1 MMMDFPDTEKKLRS
15 RISSY
20 KSGLNKEKKRF
31 GYINDGAGKRYLL
44 FALFFILNDLKKS
57 EQYFQWYAKE
67 FDDDVGEP
75 IQKLCWAISLY
86 RMDRLDEARYRLA
99 DLMLTNLY
107 MIPRLLGENIKKH
120 DIWHSSSDAGYDFYD
135 YIYDEILAAITADDK
150 KWIKTEYDSAVFQ
163 RIRQRYIEIFGQL
176 KSVKDMP
183 LRKRLLNESYS
194 LLDQLEVTENSGTS
208 KK

>member
-20 KSGLNKEKKRF
+20 KSALNKEKKRF
-31 GYINDGAGKRYLL
+31 GHINDGAGKRYLL
-44 FALFFILNDLKKS
+44 FALFFVLNDLKKS

-67 FDDDVGEP
+67 FADDIGEP
-75 IQKLCWAISLY
+75 VQKLCWAISSY

-107 MIPRLLGENIKKH
+107 IIPKLLGENIKKYY
-120 DIWHSSSDAGYDFYD
+120 IWQSSSDADYDFYD

-183 LRKRLLNESYS
+183 LRKKLLNESYT

-208 KK
+208 KQ